1 MTFPTMKP
9 FDFTF
14 FRVLLGICLAC
25 AVQSVRA
32 VGLPPEPAPLHVKVT
47 HPGTLAARVGTTLKY
62 KATALTVEGPLNGTA
77 LATCVSSA

>member
-1 MTFPTMKP
+1 M
-9 FDFTF
+9 
-14 FRVLLGICLAC
+14 LLGICLAC

-62 KATALTVEGPLNGTA
+62 KATALTVEGPLNGTD
-77 LATCVSSA
+77 LCFLRMRRT